1 MQEQRTRRPSRSP
14 GYARCFVSRRRVT
27 HKRDYSFRITGCL
40 AQSALLLPCMGPDA
54 RGEGPGRKDRETK
67 RGCDKLGVS
76 LSHPRV
82 DICPGIVRP
91 RPYVCSLS
99 GAPNSLVAGDE
110 IGNKRKPLPPFTPVH
125 GNIWQRG
132 SMNRADSLAV
142 SIADFVPRK
151 SIAFAVTPAKNRELL
166 KSSAIR
172 RIRRGKCGNARAR
185 REEVEGKE
193 RKSKKRFVGSQR
205 GRALGTTKSR
215 RSRAR
220 SRHFFF
226 LFSSNLTP
234 SSLCRRQMPD
244 SIEEIPKEGLQ
255 TGKRQGLTTQI
266 ESGWKRESPTII
278 RSATTLRVFVLRFS
292 ALFATVSNEHYI
304 FQITSVAQF

>member
-1 MQEQRTRRPSRSP
+1 MFALCRARQTLSSR
-14 GYARCFVSRRRVT
+14 A
-27 HKRDYSFRITGCL
+27 K
-40 AQSALLLPCMGPDA
+40 
-54 RGEGPGRKDRETK
+54 
-67 RGCDKLGVS
+67 
-76 LSHPRV
+76 
-82 DICPGIVRP
+82 
-91 RPYVCSLS
+91 S
-99 GAPNSLVAGDE
+99 GTNENL
-110 IGNKRKPLPPFTPVH
+110 PLPLAPVH

-172 RIRRGKCGNARAR
+172 RIRQGKCGNARAG

-220 SRHFFF
+220 SRHSFF
-226 LFSSNLTP
+226 L
-234 SSLCRRQMPD
+234 
-244 SIEEIPKEGLQ
+244 
-255 TGKRQGLTTQI
+255 
-266 ESGWKRESPTII
+266 
-278 RSATTLRVFVLRFS
+278 VFF
-292 ALFATVSNEHYI
+292 
-304 FQITSVAQF
+304 